1 MAKNLDHLL
10 PFVSNLDRPVFA
22 ITGLPEEVIAV
33 LLAYYSRSRDDLRT
47 NLARLIDDEILD
59 LQSNDASTTKS
70 ANPANRAQQAQ
81 QKAREFHQKWVVG
94 YGHSSVAEHAV
105 VHLAVEQVSIIASKA
120 IEDLRL
126 GSYTEKSTR
135 YVRFDTNSFVDL
147 EYLPNELRNT
157 YHATCQNLFSTYLN
171 LFDVALPR
179 VEKILTSTKE
189 NATVADATNTKIV
202 SAAAVRSR
210 TCDLLRGLLPA
221 ATQTNLGLTVNA
233 RALSSLLCKMLS
245 SPLREV
251 QSIATQMQSEAT
263 TIVPTLLRH
272 VAPSEFRRQTVF
284 TQHTE
289 SSTLT
294 PPPAASTNNGNSS
307 LYKNTSDISSQS
319 QYPPVR
325 IVRYDHDALA
335 RIVLALTYDE
345 PTELNAQTRIDN
357 LSAKAEESPES
368 LVQIISNI
376 MRLRGDY
383 EGAPRAFEACN
394 ITVELELD
402 YGAYRDLQ
410 RHRMLSPA
418 TQLLGC
424 QHGPLL
430 SKELEYVGIRD
441 EFERAVDGARSA
453 WQAIVQHD
461 PYAAQYVVPLCY
473 RVRTLWTLNLREA
486 VYVMEL
492 RSRPQGHPT
501 YRHVAQRLYEQICKV
516 YPWLSQMVRVD
527 MSPPVLW

>member
-1 MAKNLDHLL
+1 MAQNLNHLL

-47 NLARLIDDEILD
+47 NLARLIDDDILD
-59 LQSNDASTTKS
+59 LQSNDTSTAKAATPASH
-70 ANPANRAQQAQ
+70 AQ

-147 EYLPNELRNT
+147 ENLPNKLRNT
-157 YHATCQNLFSTYLN
+157 YQETCQDLFSTYLN
-171 LFDVALPR
+171 LFDIVLPR
-179 VEKILTSTKE
+179 VEKILT
-189 NATVADATNTKIV
+189 NTKQNTPVTDAEKTKTV
-202 SAAAVRSR
+202 STAIVRSR

-221 ATQTNLGLTVNA
+221 ATRTNLGLTVNA
-233 RALSSLLCKMLS
+233 RALSTLLCKMLS
-245 SPLREV
+245 SPLHEV
-251 QSIATQMQSEAT
+251 RSLATQMQSEAT

-272 VAPSEFRRQTVF
+272 VAPSEFRR
-284 TQHTE
+284 HTFF
-289 SSTLT
+289 SHRSQSTA
-294 PPPAASTNNGNSS
+294 PAANPGSTNPANNSLINDNS
-307 LYKNTSDISSQS
+307 ASSS
-319 QYPPVR
+319 RPEYPPVR

-345 PTELNAQTRIDN
+345 PIELDAQARIDN
-357 LSAKAEESPES
+357 LTAQALQSPES
-368 LVQIISNI
+368 MVQIISDI
-376 MRLRGDY
+376 MRLRGEY
-383 EGAPRAFEACN
+383 EAAPRAFEACN
-394 ITVELELD
+394 LTVELELD

-410 RHRMLSPA
+410 RHRMLSPT

-424 QHGPLL
+424 QYGPLL
-430 SKELEYVGIRD
+430 AKELECVGIRD

-453 WQAIVQHD
+453 WRAIVQHD

-473 RVRTLWTLNLREA
+473 RIRTLWTLNLREA

-492 RSRPQGHPT
+492 RSRPQGHPS
-501 YRHVAQRLYEQICKV
+501 YRHVAQQLYEQICKI
-516 YPWLSQMVRVD
+516 YPWLSKMVRVE